1 MIELSLLGPQ
11 AVSRSDGRE
20 FGTLPAQPKR
30 FALLAFLT
38 LAAGSYLRRD
48 TIAAIFWP
56 DLDQSAARRA
66 LRNTLYHL
74 REALGDG
81 VILTHGDEQVAIDP
95 SMIRCDVSR
104 LREAAEEGRYEDAVD
119 LYRGELLAGM
129 HFANSGEGF
138 EEWLSAE
145 RARVLEVTVS
155 AVRALADREEAAGN
169 TVAAVY
175 WAQRACT
182 LLPGDETWLRR
193 AMTLL
198 DASGDRGGALRR
210 HESYS
215 KRLSAEFGAKPAAE
229 TESLAKRIK
238 DGTATQQR
246 ATQSV
251 EASASA
257 VQRKPE
263 PVVAS
268 IDPEL
273 SSAASHEPAAPN
285 APRRI
290 HSRWR
295 VIAASIVGVLL
306 VAGVAFAVVSRRG
319 KTPTPAARTRVV
331 VALFDNRTGD
341 PSLDVLGRMA
351 EDWLTQG
358 IMRTQLVDVVDP
370 RVVQVQGRTADGGAV
385 DPSVLGKRTGAGLV
399 VSGSYYRSGDSLL
412 FQAAVT
418 NATSDKIVR
427 VVGPIVSNVG
437 RPVAALNELRS
448 RVMTALASQ
457 VDMRVANDPD
467 VGSQVPSFEAYQAYV
482 EGRDA
487 FWHGDGH
494 RAEARYV
501 DAMRL
506 DPTFTAAAVGAASA
520 AANYH
525 HCTLVDSL
533 GHWADTRGDGVTQV
547 DRLSFQIAAARCAGR
562 NDEMLRLT
570 LQRADLEP
578 RTSSTL
584 LSAAAAALWAYSPS
598 RALTILRR
606 INPETDL
613 GWSTDSTHFAYF
625 SDLTEAYHL
634 LGRHDEELA
643 ATTNMPSSTPLS
655 RSWMRGRALAALGR
669 PTATL
674 ALVDTIVTLPTET
687 ALAIGLGPYTDGRPQ
702 YAATPGWV
710 TVWIAR
716 ELMTHGDSATS
727 RATAAKSYAWYR
739 SRSTDERATSEE
751 RLVATWA
758 LELAHDYTT
767 ADGLAHALLL
777 EDPTNVDYIGE
788 VAGLAVE
795 RGEKQLADSLDG
807 VLAARTD
814 ARTGWSANLYRAR
827 IAALSGHDSVAVARV
842 KDALD
847 LGAWP
852 MWIHLEPAFARLHSR
867 PDFAALTA
875 PTG

>member
-30 FALLAFLT
+30 FALLGYLT
-38 LAAGSYLRRD
+38 LAAGAYLRRD

-56 DLDQSAARRA
+56 DLDQAAARRA

-81 VILTHGDEQVAIDP
+81 VILTHGDEQLAIDP
-95 SMIRCDVSR
+95 LMIRCDVSR
-104 LREAAEEGRYEDAVD
+104 LREAAEAGQYEDAVD

-138 EEWLSAE
+138 EEWLVTE
-145 RARVLEVTVS
+145 RARVLDTTVS
-155 AVRALADREEAAGN
+155 AVRALTDREEKAGN
-169 TVAAVY
+169 AVAAAY

-198 DASGDRGGALRR
+198 EASGDRGSALRR
-210 HESYS
+210 HEAYA
-215 KRLSAEFGAKPAAE
+215 KRLSAEFGARPTAE
-229 TESLAKRIK
+229 TEFLAKRIK

-246 ATQSV
+246 GTTSV
-251 EASASA
+251 DASPS
-257 VQRKPE
+257 
-263 PVVAS
+263 PVREKLQPA
-268 IDPEL
+268 
-273 SSAASHEPAAPN
+273 AASTGPIIADVISGDRN
-285 APRRI
+285 AQHLSPRIGSNR
-290 HSRWR
+290 RW
-295 VIAASIVGVLL
+295 VTASVVGLL
-306 VAGVAFAVVSRRG
+306 VAVIATFAVLATRR
-319 KTPTPAARTRVV
+319 KPSSPPARTRVV
-331 VALFDNRTGD
+331 VGVFDNRTGD
-341 PSLDVLGRMA
+341 SSLDVVGRMA

-358 IMRTQLVDVVDP
+358 IMRTRLVDVVDP
-370 RVVQVQGRTADGGAV
+370 RVVLVQGSTAGGRTV
-385 DPSVLGKRTGAGLV
+385 DPAVLGKRTGADLV

-418 NATSDKIVR
+418 NAASDRIVR
-427 VVGPIVSNVG
+427 VVGPIVANVA

-467 VGSQVPSFEAYQAYV
+467 IAGQVPSFEAYQAYV

-487 FWHGDGH
+487 FWNGDGH
-494 RAEARYV
+494 RAEARFVY
-501 DAMRL
+501 AMHL
-506 DPTFTAAAVGAASA
+506 DTTFTAAAVGAASA

-525 HCTLVDSL
+525 HCGLVDSL
-533 GHWADTRGDGVTQV
+533 SRWADSRGASIAQI
-547 DRLSFQIAAARCAGR
+547 DRLSFQIASARCLGR

-570 LQRADLEP
+570 LLRADLEP
-578 RTSSTL
+578 RTSSSL
-584 LSAAAAALWAYSPS
+584 ISASAAALWANEPS

-613 GWSTDSTHFAYF
+613 GWSLDSTHFEYF
-625 SDLTEAYHL
+625 GGVTEAYHL
-634 LGRHDEELA
+634 LRRHDEELA
-643 ATTNMPSSTPLS
+643 AATRAASYAPLS
-655 RSWMRGRALAALGR
+655 RAWLRGRALAALGR
-669 PTATL
+669 PAETL

-687 ALAIGLGPYTDGRPQ
+687 VLNTGLAPSTDGRPQ
-702 YAATPGWV
+702 YSATPGWV

-716 ELMTHGDSATS
+716 ELMRNGDSVTS
-727 RATAAKSYAWYR
+727 RAVAAKSYGWYR
-739 SRSTDERATSEE
+739 SRSADERATSEE
-751 RLVATWA
+751 RLVAAWA
-758 LELAHDYTT
+758 LELTQDYAG
-767 ADGLAHALLL
+767 ADKLARALLTENPANL
-777 EDPTNVDYIGE
+777 DYIGE

-795 RGEKQLADSLDG
+795 RGDAQLADSLDRVIAASAG
-807 VLAARTD
+807 ARTD
-814 ARTGWSANLYRAR
+814 WSGDLYRAR
-827 IAALSGHDSVAVARV
+827 IAALSGRDADAVARV

-852 MWIHLEPAFARLHSR
+852 MWIHIEPAFARLRLR

-875 PTG
+875 PRG